1 LVVVLGEA
9 GLLALQGEVAPH
21 AEVGGYVF
29 HAVVGVEEGGEGVLE
44 VLDWLEVFFAL
55 DVF

>member
-1 LVVVLGEA
+1 VVLGEA

-44 VLDWLEVFFAL
+44 VLDGLEVFFAL